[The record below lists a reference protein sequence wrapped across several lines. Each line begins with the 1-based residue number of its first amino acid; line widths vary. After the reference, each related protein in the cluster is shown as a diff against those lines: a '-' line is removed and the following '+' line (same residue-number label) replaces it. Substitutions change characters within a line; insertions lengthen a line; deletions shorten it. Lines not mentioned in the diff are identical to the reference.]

1 MSYLPEGDLELR
13 QHNRWLKNCYILMQ
27 SIKSANDSIEEKA
40 GEQNIGEYNNEF
52 EVKKF
57 DKV

>member
-13 QHNRWLKNCYILMQ
+13 QHNRWLKNCDISMQ

-40 GEQNIGEYNNEF
+40 EQNKGEYNNETKF
-52 EVKKF
+52 KVKKC
-57 DKV
+57 